1 MRLWFYWWSVV
12 QQLRPTCARL
22 RTFLWMV
29 ICLMGMTVRCDIAG
43 VTSIIRALG
52 LKEVFYDR
60 LLDFF
65 HSASV
70 NVTILT
76 TCWVDIVLRCCKPFL
91 VMVNNRIVIVGD
103 GIKVPKAGKKMPAVK
118 KLFQESG
125 SNTKPRY
132 FRGHSCQ
139 SVAILSGAAESVFAI
154 LLACRIHEGVIFS
167 NRDTRSLLD
176 KMISLLAELCITLPY
191 YFVADAYYVSKTVA
205 AKVLASHNHLIS
217 RVKSNAV
224 AYEKAPTPSYTPGKR
239 GAKKIYGKKI
249 YLRTL
254 LQNLNAMQSAL
265 SPVYGEKKVKIRFHA
280 IDLLWRPLGI
290 MVRYVAVLHPHRGRM
305 ILMSTDCSLQPLEII
320 KLYGLRFKI
329 EVSFKQTLHTLGTY
343 CYHFWMAAMKPLRK
357 SKGNQYLHRESE
369 MYRKS
374 IKRKLSAYD
383 RHIQLGII
391 AHGLLQYLSLSS
403 SNLIWA
409 SFGSWIRTIRT
420 GICPSEHVTAIALR
434 NTLPEFLMDSSHES
448 ILVKFIHERID
459 ISRAEGFRLI
469 A

>member
-1 MRLWFYWWSVV
+1 MRLWLYWWSVV
-12 QQLRPTCARL
+12 QQLRPTCSRF

-70 NVTILT
+70 KVTILT

-139 SVAILSGAAESVFAI
+139 SVA
-154 LLACRIHEGVIFS
+154 
-167 NRDTRSLLD
+167 
-176 KMISLLAELCITLPY
+176 
-191 YFVADAYYVSKTVA
+191 
-205 AKVLASHNHLIS
+205 
-217 RVKSNAV
+217 
-224 AYEKAPTPSYTPGKR
+224 YEKASTPSYTPGKR

-254 LQNLNAMQSAL
+254 LQNPNAMQSAL
-265 SPVYGEKKVKIRFHA
+265 SPVYGEKNIRIRFQA

-374 IKRKLSAYD
+374 IQRKLSAYH

-391 AHGLLQYLSLSS
+391 AHGLLHYLSLSLPK
-403 SNLIWA
+403 LIWA
-409 SFGSWIRTIRT
+409 SFGSWIRTSCYPQICIRIIPSS
-420 GICPSEHVTAIALR
+420 GI
-434 NTLPEFLMDSSHES
+434 
-448 ILVKFIHERID
+448 
-459 ISRAEGFRLI
+459 
-469 A
+469 